1 MICSH
6 DQKSHHLHLS
16 CAGVFMHSTAV
27 QMAVIQPGTKEAVQG
42 LRVGILVLIA
52 ILTSFDLEQG
62 IDGHRLYCLRVT
74 LSFLSEV
81 RLSRR
86 EQRENNESSKFL
98 LCTNQQLTANLATC
112 GSGSSSSS
120 YFSL

>member
-1 MICSH
+1 MICRL
-6 DQKSHHLHLS
+6 DQKYHHLHLS
-16 CAGVFMHSTAV
+16 CARGIMHSTAV

-52 ILTSFDLEQG
+52 ILTSFDLEHG
-62 IDGHRLYCLRVT
+62 IDAHRLYCLRVT

-86 EQRENNESSKFL
+86 EQ
-98 LCTNQQLTANLATC
+98 
-112 GSGSSSSS
+112 
-120 YFSL
+120 

>member
-1 MICSH
+1 MICRL
-6 DQKSHHLHLS
+6 DQKYHHLHLS
-16 CAGVFMHSTAV
+16 CAGGIMHSTAV
-27 QMAVIQPGTKEAVQG
+27 QMAVIQPGTTEAVQG

-62 IDGHRLYCLRVT
+62 IDARRLYCLRVT

-86 EQRENNESSKFL
+86 EQ
-98 LCTNQQLTANLATC
+98 
-112 GSGSSSSS
+112 
-120 YFSL
+120 